1 MCDDNVVYILG
12 AGFSKAIDEKM
23 PLMDDLGKQCANIVD
38 NCSYKSGS
46 FEQWMTIMLQ
56 DLPFLDES
64 SNLKRKSEVL
74 NCIDAIAH
82 ILDRITNQIQFAIT
96 CPLWLRQFV
105 NLIAAEKACIITF
118 NYDTLLEVAI
128 NYENPIVKTSVNL
141 RRVVADQV
149 VFPRPFNTITN
160 RVGDFASTTP
170 CKDVMQI
177 LKPHGSLNWYWDSG
191 EGGES
196 LLYRLRERRV
206 YNDRLNLFL
215 DEVEEMRGMRRFIIP
230 PTGDKTRYY
239 GQGLDRRIW
248 KEAGK
253 ALSEA
258 SRLVVIGYSF
268 PETDYVVNELIKQ
281 KSGNIGYA
289 SVVDPYPERICE
301 KINKYL
307 ANAHIDSIGGT
318 ECVSEYVYNSIVQR
332 GREVLAKLKTD
343 SRILDVS
350 SVAISTKD
358 NCLSGAPP
366 DVNRGIDIIEGEIV
380 FCLYPTRALTCQ
392 HAQETEVQ
400 SKSFSG
406 IDMSRY
412 LLQSY
417 SGDYLIMTNNNA
429 PDEKYIMIDYFIQES
444 GREHVLIL
452 ETAPLKLEN

>member
-1 MCDDNVVYILG
+1 
-12 AGFSKAIDEKM
+12 
-23 PLMDDLGKQCANIVD
+23 
-38 NCSYKSGS
+38 
-46 FEQWMTIMLQ
+46 MTIMLQ

-64 SNLKRKSEVL
+64 SNLKRKGEVL
-74 NCIDAIAH
+74 DCVDAIAH
-82 ILDRITNQIQFAIT
+82 ILDRITNQIQFNMT

-105 NLIAAEKACIITF
+105 NLIAVEKACIVTF
-118 NYDTLLEVAI
+118 NYDTLLEMAI

-141 RRVVADQV
+141 RRVMADQV

-177 LKPHGSLNWYWDSG
+177 LKPHGSLNWYWDFG

-206 YNDRLNLFL
+206 YNDHLNLFL

-258 SRLVVIGYSF
+258 SRLVIMGYSF

-281 KSGNIGYA
+281 KSGDVGYV
-289 SVVDPYPERICE
+289 SVVDPYPEKICE
-301 KINKYL
+301 KLNKYL
-307 ANAHIDSIGGT
+307 ANAHIDSIDGT
-318 ECVSEYVYNSIVQR
+318 ECVSKYVYNSIVCR
-332 GREVLAKLKTD
+332 GEKILARLKTD
-343 SRILDVS
+343 LIFTCVN
-350 SVAISTKD
+350 SVAISTR
-358 NCLSGAPP
+358 NNYLSDAPP
-366 DVNRGIDIIEGEIV
+366 NVNYGIGIMDGEIV
-380 FCLYPTRALTCQ
+380 FSLSPTHIQAYQRSREA
-392 HAQETEVQ
+392 EVELEN
-400 SKSFSG
+400 FSTA
-406 IDMSRY
+406 DMLRN

-417 SGDYLIMTNNNA
+417 SGDCLLMKHIDV
-429 PDEKYIMIDYFIQES
+429 PDEQYIMIDYFVQDS
-444 GREHVLIL
+444 GREKLLIL
-452 ETAPLKLEN
+452 ETAPFVPEK